1 MKIYD
6 YNGKKN
12 IVGERIK
19 IARLNKNLSQMQL
32 AAKMQIENVSIEQKS
47 LSRIEKG
54 ERFVADYEL
63 LIFAKILNV
72 DVNWLL
78 NVDFTSL

>member
-19 IARLNKNLSQMQL
+19 IARIKKNLSQEQL
-32 AAKMQIENVSIEQKS
+32 AAQMQIKNVNIEQKS
-47 LSRIEKG
+47 LSRIENG

-63 LIFAKILNV
+63 LIFSQILDV
-72 DVNWLL
+72 DINWLL
-78 NVDFTSL
+78 KGDSR

>member
-6 YNGKKN
+6 YNGRKN

-19 IARLNKNLSQMQL
+19 IARLKKNLSQEQL
-32 AAKMQIENVSIEQKS
+32 AAQMQVENVNIEQKS
-47 LSRIEKG
+47 LSRIENG

-63 LIFAKILNV
+63 LVFSQILNV
-72 DVNWLL
+72 GVDWLL
-78 NVDFTSL
+78 KGDFR